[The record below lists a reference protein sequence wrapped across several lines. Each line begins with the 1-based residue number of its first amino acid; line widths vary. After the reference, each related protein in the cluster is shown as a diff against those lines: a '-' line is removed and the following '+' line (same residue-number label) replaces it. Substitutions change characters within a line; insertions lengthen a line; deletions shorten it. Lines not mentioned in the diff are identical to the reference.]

1 MAGLSNEIERLIH
14 ELLKQTE
21 NGVLEIGRNDLAQQ
35 FGCAPSQIN
44 YVLTTRFTPY
54 KGYTIESR
62 RGGAGYIRIVKV
74 SMESEETLSDIIQNT
89 IGEQITKDKAL
100 HIIKKLVN
108 EKIATKKEGMLMVQA
123 MEDACLTRVKEDRNA
138 VRADILR
145 NMLMVYFR
153 TEGSHEMRSL

>member
-1 MAGLSNEIERLIH
+1 MAGLSNEIERMIH
-14 ELLKQTE
+14 DLLKE
-21 NGVLEIGRNDLAQQ
+21 AEDGILEIGRNDLAQR

-74 SMESEETLSDIIQNT
+74 SMDTKETLTDIIQNT
-89 IGEQITKDKAL
+89 IGDQITKDRAL
-100 HIIKKLVN
+100 HIIKKLMRDR
-108 EKIATKKEGMLMVQA
+108 IATEKEGLLMVQA
-123 MEDACLTRVKEDRNA
+123 MEDASLSRVKEDRNA

-153 TEGSHEMRSL
+153 KE

>member
-1 MAGLSNEIERLIH
+1 MAGLSNEIERWIH
-14 ELLKQTE
+14 QLLHETE
-21 NGVLEIGRNDLAQQ
+21 NGILEIGRNDLAHH

-74 SMESEETLSDIIQNT
+74 TMGDDDTLTDIIQNT
-89 IGEQITKDKAL
+89 IGEQITKDRAF
-100 HIIKKLVN
+100 HIIKKLVKD
-108 EKIATKKEGMLMVQA
+108 KIATENEGTLMLQA
-123 MEDACLTRVKEDRNA
+123 MEDTCLGRVKEDRNA

-153 TEGSHEMRSL
+153 SEESK

>member
-1 MAGLSNEIERLIH
+1 MAGLSNEIERWIH
-14 ELLKQTE
+14 QLLRETE
-21 NGVLEIGRNDLAQQ
+21 DGILEIGRNELAQH

-74 SMESEETLSDIIQNT
+74 TMDKEDQLSDIIRST
-89 IGEQITKDKAL
+89 IGEQITKDRAL
-100 HIIKKLVN
+100 HIITRLLKD
-108 EKIATKKEGMLMVQA
+108 KIITNTEALLLLQA
-123 MEDACLTRVKEDRNA
+123 MEDTSLGRVKEDRNG
-138 VRADILR
+138 VRADLLR

-153 TEGSHEMRSL
+153 EEETL

>member
-1 MAGLSNEIERLIH
+1 MAGLTNEIERWIH
-14 ELLKQTE
+14 QLLRETE
-21 NGVLEIGRNDLAQQ
+21 NGIVEIGRNELAQH

-74 SMESEETLSDIIQNT
+74 TMENDDSLKDIVQNT
-89 IGEQITKDKAL
+89 IGEQITKDRAL
-100 HIIKKLVN
+100 HIISRLVKDTIIT
-108 EKIATKKEGMLMVQA
+108 ETEGMLLLQA
-123 MEDACLTRVKEDRNA
+123 MEDTSLGRVKEDRNG
-138 VRADILR
+138 VRADLLR

-153 TEGSHEMRSL
+153 REETP

>member
-1 MAGLSNEIERLIH
+1 MAGLSNEIERLIN
-14 ELLKQTE
+14 ELLRQTE
-21 NGVLEIGRNDLAQQ
+21 NGVLEIGRNDLAQR

-74 SMESEETLSDIIQNT
+74 TMEKDDTLSDIVQNT
-89 IGEQITKDKAL
+89 IGDQITKDRAY
-100 HIIKKLVN
+100 HIVKKLVR
-108 EKIATKKEGMLMVQA
+108 EDIATEKEGMLIMQA
-123 MEDACLTRVKEDRNA
+123 MEDVCLGRVKEDRNA

-153 TEGSHEMRSL
+153 KEES